1 MKKKFRSSLHYS
13 MQGDTF
19 LETIKS
25 VLNQSYQN
33 WEMIIVDDCS
43 SDQSVSIVEKFLVND
58 KRIRILKND
67 INLGPGGSRN
77 KAINAASGDIIAF
90 LDSDDIWHPEK
101 LSKHLEF
108 MEKNSS
114 VFSHTHHMALLMKM
128 AKDKINFSR

>member
-1 MKKKFRSSLHYS
+1 MKKKVSIITPLFNAERYVS
-13 MQGDTF
+13 
-19 LETIKS
+19 ETIKS

-90 LDSDDIWHPEK
+90 LDSDDIWHPENCR
-101 LSKHLEF
+101 S
-108 MEKNSS
+108 
-114 VFSHTHHMALLMKM
+114 T
-128 AKDKINFSR
+128 

>member
-1 MKKKFRSSLHYS
+1 MKKVSIITPLFNAERYVS
-13 MQGDTF
+13 
-19 LETIKS
+19 ETIKS

-108 MEKNSS
+108 MEKTLQS
-114 VFSHTHHMALLMKM
+114 FLTHHMALLMKM
-128 AKDKINFSR
+128 AKR